1 MGVHDER
8 SKRRIIGA
16 VANFHG
22 NPYQSS
28 NSFLCILSCSWV
40 FILKRQPF
48 FLLMSFF
55 YRKAKAFYYIH
66 SIVLGFFTGY
76 EWKPMRHNSYLL
88 SFLLSFCLVH
98 EFLLR
103 TQSFFFFFVKEPKV
117 FDNTHSVCFG
127 DFYGLWIQ
135 INQEWTF
142 IFVFVH
148 DSLSKRKNIK

>member
-1 MGVHDER
+1 MVVMMGVHDER

-28 NSFLCILSCSWV
+28 NSFLCILSCSWI

-66 SIVLGFFTGY
+66 SIVLAFWGSLQVMNGNPWDIT
-76 EWKPMRHNSYLL
+76 L
-88 SFLLSFCLVH
+88 
-98 EFLLR
+98 
-103 TQSFFFFFVKEPKV
+103 
-117 FDNTHSVCFG
+117 
-127 DFYGLWIQ
+127 
-135 INQEWTF
+135 
-142 IFVFVH
+142 IFVFSFIFLSCSWVFIENPKFLITHIQSVLGILYVFVH
-148 DSLSKRKNIK
+148 ESF